1 MKYIRQFESWRSNN
15 KIELLLETV
24 VNIDEDIVNVLKSFE
39 NHPKEGF
46 KLISKYVLDALN
58 SGKDYPKNKY
68 DQIGKFTEDPSM
80 LQVKMGK
87 QLNNLKIAKVIRT
100 LLVSIGVEVGKDPIK
115 DDTIQKFADDLV
127 GRLKSESSESV
138 KGEFKLVSGSDILK
152 YYDSNNSI
160 VKKGSE
166 LNNSCMAGSV
176 KNDQMEIYKLNPD
189 KIQLLVKLIDGKVD
203 ARSLV
208 WKLDYSSDG
217 NDYFLDRC
225 YCNDNSDKELMFK
238 EVKKMLGD
246 KVSRF
251 EISDKPYYEA
261 ETKSTEI
268 VKLNKVLTKFY
279 PYIDSFFNLI
289 VKRDGDNLVDVGIVT
304 TNGGLLTDGKEHI
317 EKLGPEYKWLL
328 NDDTCVHF
336 TCRSTTG
343 ERTVKDPEKSQFN
356 NDAKKLYV
364 KGYKVEI
371 EKGKPLSEF
380 RNVIR
385 IFDKLASTQDPN
397 TIFDMEVTNDVDGM
411 VELGSFYFKPEE
423 CEKDIKG
430 LDKPYVILVKVFN
443 VEKLYNDK
451 GLMIK
456 TKLGEK
462 SFKDLF
468 ELISKNSP
476 QFSGE
481 NDFMDFNGGFGKMLT
496 ELDCY
501 ILGIQDKVDNS
512 KKGETWGYIESM
524 RVSDN
529 KITNSLERLFGN
541 NEYTEMRKKMVEV
554 SSGYEELTKNEWLK
568 VKAQLSNKD

>member
-24 VNIDEDIVNVLKSFE
+24 VNIDKDIVNVLKSFE
-39 NHPKEGF
+39 NHPKDGF
-46 KLISKYVLDALN
+46 KLISKYILDAL
-58 SGKDYPKNKY
+58 GKEYPKNKY
-68 DQIGKFTEDPSM
+68 DQIGKSEDPSTF
-80 LQVKMGK
+80 QVKMGK
-87 QLNNLKIAKVIRT
+87 QLNPLKVAKVIRT

-127 GRLKSESSESV
+127 GRLKSESSESA

-152 YYDSNNSI
+152 YYDSANSI

-189 KIQLLVKLIDGKVD
+189 KIKLLVKLIDGKVD
-203 ARSLV
+203 ARALV
-208 WKLDYSSDG
+208 WKLDYSSEG
-217 NDYFLDRC
+217 NEYFLDRC
-225 YCNDNSDKELMFK
+225 YCNDNSDKELIFK

-268 VKLNKVLTKFY
+268 VKLDKVLTKFY

-289 VKRDGDNLVDVGIVT
+289 VKREGDNLVDDGIVT
-304 TNGGLLTDGKEHI
+304 TNGSLLTDGKEHI
-317 EKLGPEYKWLL
+317 EKLGPGYEWLL
-328 NDDTCVHF
+328 DDDKCVHF

-343 ERTVKDPEKSQFN
+343 ERSAKDPEKSQFN

-385 IFDKLASTQDPN
+385 IFDKLASTQDPG
-397 TIFDMEVTNDVDGM
+397 TIFDMEVTNDVEGM
-411 VELGSFYFKPEE
+411 VELGSFYFRPED

-430 LDKPYVILVKVFN
+430 LDKPCVILVKVFN

-481 NDFMDFNGGFGKMLT
+481 NDFMDLNGGFGKMLT

>member
-208 WKLDYSSDG
+208 WKLDYSSGG
-217 NDYFLDRC
+217 NEYFLDRC